1 MNATEVYNPSDSIVD
16 SGLGFTIIFSVLSPL
31 FVGAV
36 VLPVLLLKSLRSQP
50 YQFLVSNYLTSLL
63 ANVLGSGLYR
73 AVQIIKY
80 KSEGYE
86 ATARDTNCIVTSFS
100 QFPVVVSNYC
110 LFLIGLERFIFLR
123 SKPRMP
129 IDWCSLFVFVIIP
142 WAIGITRY
150 STYLGDS
157 SSRYRNIPY
166 LGICVDITSER
177 DGRRIVHFIFDIVI
191 PVLLNIIV
199 LSVDYGK
206 AYSYYKLIQA
216 KLSYNRGEERLD
228 LIEKKKN
235 VMTVVRDLN
244 IVFVFFALRVIAT
257 IVITSLFREY
267 SKQENSQQQKDAA
280 ATAAMIVL
288 LCEPCVIPVIFA
300 LVNTEV
306 RRETLRY
313 FQSVQVFP
321 FTIKQATQSTEQST
335 SEAGPS

>member
-1 MNATEVYNPSDSIVD
+1 MQIVRY
-16 SGLGFTIIFSVLSPL
+16 LIIDCDDAAERAQCVIGSFFEFPYIVSSYSLC
-31 FVGAV
+31 FV
-36 VLPVLLLKSLRSQP
+36 
-50 YQFLVSNYLTSLL
+50 
-63 ANVLGSGLYR
+63 
-73 AVQIIKY
+73 
-80 KSEGYE
+80 
-86 ATARDTNCIVTSFS
+86 
-100 QFPVVVSNYC
+100 
-110 LFLIGLERFIFLR
+110 GLERFIFLMLNFKR
-123 SKPRMP
+123 T
-129 IDWCSLFVFVIIP
+129 IDNFTAVLFILVP
-142 WAIGITRY
+142 WAVGITRY
-150 STYLGDS
+150 SVHLGDS
-157 SSRYRNIPY
+157 SSRYHNIPY
-166 LGICVDITSER
+166 LGLCVDITSER